1 MTHSARALTAVLAA
15 LPLSLVAAAHSSPQP
30 SQATP
35 RTREVYVSVV
45 DRNDQA
51 VAGLTAADFAVRE
64 DGTLREV
71 LKAEPASEA
80 MQIVL
85 LIDDS
90 AAADHAIQDLRGAL
104 SAFVARMQ
112 GKAEIGLVT
121 IGERPTSLTEPTKN
135 LEQVKKGI
143 SRIFARPGSGAYF
156 LEALD
161 DVARG
166 IPRREVKRPVIIALI
181 TEGIEFSSLD
191 SRSVLDRLYASGAT
205 LHVLSIGRPSDS
217 MTDEVRN
224 RNIVV
229 ADGTSHTGGRREQIL
244 IENAIPDKLMKLAD
258 ELLHQYV
265 VTYGVPDAL
274 IPPETVSVS
283 VKRPDLKARAR
294 TRLLIKPAKK

>member
-1 MTHSARALTAVLAA
+1 MTHAARALLAVFAVLPIA
-15 LPLSLVAAAHSSPQP
+15 LQA
-30 SQATP
+30 SQASS
-35 RTREVYVSVV
+35 RTRQIFVSVV

-51 VAGLTAADFAVRE
+51 VAGLAAADFAVRE

-71 LKAEPASEA
+71 LKAEPATEP

-90 AAADHAIQDLRGAL
+90 AAADRAIQDLRQAL
-104 SAFVARMQ
+104 TSFVARMQ

-121 IGERPTSLTEPTKN
+121 IGERPTSVTEPTTN
-135 LEQVKKGI
+135 LETIKKGI

-161 DVARG
+161 DVTRG
-166 IPRREVKRPVIIALI
+166 MQRREVNRPVIIALI

-191 SRSVLDRLYASGAT
+191 ARSVLDRLYATGAT

-229 ADGTSHTGGRREQIL
+229 SDGTSHTGGRREQIL

-258 ELLHQYV
+258 ELLSQYV

-274 IPPETVSVS
+274 IPPETVAVS

-294 TRLLIKPAKK
+294 TRVLIKAAKK

>member
-1 MTHSARALTAVLAA
+1 MTHAARALLAVLAA
-15 LPLSLVAAAHSSPQP
+15 LPIALQA
-30 SQATP
+30 SQAGS
-35 RTREVYVSVV
+35 RTRQIYVSVV

-51 VAGLTAADFAVRE
+51 VAGLAAADFAVRE

-71 LKAEPASEA
+71 LKAEPATQP

-90 AAADHAIQDLRGAL
+90 AAADRAIQDLRQAL
-104 SAFVARMQ
+104 TSFAARMQ

-121 IGERPTSLTEPTKN
+121 IGERPTSVTEPTN
-135 LEQVKKGI
+135 NPETLKKGI

-156 LEALD
+156 LEGLD

-166 IPRREVKRPVIIALI
+166 LQRREVRRPVIIALI

-191 SRSVLDRLYASGAT
+191 ARSVLDRLHASGAT
-205 LHVLSIGRPSDS
+205 LHVLAIGRPSDS

-229 ADGTSHTGGRREQIL
+229 SEGTSGTGGRREQIL

-258 ELLHQYV
+258 ELLNQYE

-274 IPPETVSVS
+274 IPPEKVSVS

-294 TRLLIKPAKK
+294 TRVLTTSTKK